1 MQFSVP
7 SATSM
12 EQALTVYNGV
22 KKYLNSK
29 GFHPHYTAIA
39 KIEYVHNGNAGIAE
53 VNHVTRINDE
63 IVVLIFECDGLFLI
77 CTPSRG
83 VAGGDPIIV
92 LKTEMIQVVYFDD
105 LQL

>member
-7 SATSM
+7 SSTSM
-12 EQALTVYNGV
+12 EQALNVYNGV
-22 KKYLNSK
+22 KKYMNSK
-29 GFHPHYTAIA
+29 GFRPYSNAIS
-39 KIEYVHNGNAGIAE
+39 KIEYTRNGNTGIAE
-53 VNHVTRINDE
+53 VNYVTGINDE
-63 IVVLIFECDGLFLI
+63 IVVLIFECDNHFLI

-92 LKTEMIQVVYFDD
+92 LKTEMTRVVYFDD